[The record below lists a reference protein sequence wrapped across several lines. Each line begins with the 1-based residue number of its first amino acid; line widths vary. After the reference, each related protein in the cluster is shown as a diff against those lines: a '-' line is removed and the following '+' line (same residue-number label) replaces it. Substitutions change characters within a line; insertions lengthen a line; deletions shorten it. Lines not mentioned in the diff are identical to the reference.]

1 MAIFP
6 EIWGFTPILVKIA
19 FFGDFGAF

>member
-6 EIWGFTPILVKIA
+6 EIWGFTPILLKIA
-19 FFGDFGAF
+19 FFDDFGAF